1 MFCSSGKRIEE
12 NNWSSKCRTLK
23 ASLPQKDGMGIFFV
37 LRVDKFFGPGGCFIA
52 ENTDGGIICSFRGR
66 VIREIQQCMFISRKI
81 YSCGFYISFMSHHI
95 KSKHTPQFFCSLE
108 SFFCQK
114 HFRYVY
120 NIKITIKSSTQCGV
134 QLKKVGKT
142 DAHLS

>member
-1 MFCSSGKRIEE
+1 MDKILTQGAALLQRIPMGVLYVALGEESSDRFSSVCSSQGKSTPAVYTFHSCYII
-12 NNWSSKCRTLK
+12 SSQNI
-23 ASLPQKDGMGIFFV
+23 P
-37 LRVDKFFGPGGCFIA
+37 PPPPPP
-52 ENTDGGIICSFRGR
+52 
-66 VIREIQQCMFISRKI
+66 
-81 YSCGFYISFMSHHI
+81 
-95 KSKHTPQFFCSLE
+95 PQFFCLLE

-134 QLKKVGKT
+134 QLKKVGKA

>member
-1 MFCSSGKRIEE
+1 MDKILTQGAALLQRIPMGVLYVALGEESSDRFSSVCSSQGKSTPVVSTFHSCHII
-12 NNWSSKCRTLK
+12 SSQNI
-23 ASLPQKDGMGIFFV
+23 P
-37 LRVDKFFGPGGCFIA
+37 
-52 ENTDGGIICSFRGR
+52 
-66 VIREIQQCMFISRKI
+66 
-81 YSCGFYISFMSHHI
+81 
-95 KSKHTPQFFCSLE
+95 PQFFCSLE

>member
-1 MFCSSGKRIEE
+1 MEILYADLAEESSESFSSVCSSQGKSTTVVSTFHSCHII
-12 NNWSSKCRTLK
+12 SSQNI
-23 ASLPQKDGMGIFFV
+23 P
-37 LRVDKFFGPGGCFIA
+37 PPPP
-52 ENTDGGIICSFRGR
+52 
-66 VIREIQQCMFISRKI
+66 
-81 YSCGFYISFMSHHI
+81 HP
-95 KSKHTPQFFCSLE
+95 PQFFCSLE

-134 QLKKVGKT
+134 QLKKVGKA